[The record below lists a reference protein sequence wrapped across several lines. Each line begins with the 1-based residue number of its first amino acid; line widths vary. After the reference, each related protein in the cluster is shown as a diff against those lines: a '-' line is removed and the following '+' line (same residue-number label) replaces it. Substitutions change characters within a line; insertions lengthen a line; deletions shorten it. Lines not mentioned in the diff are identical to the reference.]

1 MILVTGGA
9 GFIGSVLVKELNKL
23 GHSDIVI
30 VDRLKDTD
38 KWKNL
43 RELKYRD
50 YYHADEFL
58 SSENEDLFSE
68 LTCIFHMGACSATT
82 ERDMDYLMKN
92 NVYYTQSLF
101 EMARNLDIPFIYAS
115 SAATYGDGE
124 LGYSDNHETVSKLR
138 ALNPY
143 GYSKQLV
150 DEWILKQKE
159 KPKHWFGV
167 KFFNVYGPNEYH
179 KGDMRSLVHKA
190 YGQILTDGKVRLF
203 KSHKEGFKDGEQLR
217 DFVYVVDVVKGM
229 IEMMKPEVK
238 KHSGIY
244 NLGSGKARSFFHLVE
259 ATFKAME
266 KTPNIEFI
274 DMPLSIRN
282 QYQYFT
288 EADMKK
294 FQTVFPQFKFHS
306 LEEGVTDYVK
316 NFLMTDRHY

>member
-1 MILVTGGA
+1 
-9 GFIGSVLVKELNKL
+9 
-23 GHSDIVI
+23 
-30 VDRLKDTD
+30 
-38 KWKNL
+38 
-43 RELKYRD
+43 
-50 YYHADEFL
+50 
-58 SSENEDLFSE
+58 
-68 LTCIFHMGACSATT
+68 MGACSATT

-217 DFVYVVDVVKGM
+217 DFVYVVDVVKAM

>member
-9 GFIGSVLVKELNKL
+9 GFIGSVLVRELNKL
-23 GHSDIVI
+23 GRTDIVI

-58 SSENEDLFSE
+58 SAENEDVFSE

-124 LGYSDNHETVSKLR
+124 LGYSDNHDLIPKLR

-167 KFFNVYGPNEYH
+167 KFFNVYGPNEFH
-179 KGDMRSLVHKA
+179 KGEMRSLVHKA

-203 KSHKEGFKDGEQLR
+203 KSHKDGFKDGEQLR
-217 DFVYVVDVVKGM
+217 DFVYVVDVVKAM

-244 NLGSGKARSFFHLVE
+244 NLGSGSARSFFHLVE
-259 ATFKAME
+259 ATFKAMG
-266 KTPNIEFI
+266 KTSNIEFI

-294 FQTVFPQFKFHS
+294 FQAVFPQFKFHS
-306 LEEGVTDYVK
+306 LEAGVTDYVT
-316 NFLMTDRHY
+316 NYLMKDRHY

>member
-9 GFIGSVLVKELNKL
+9 GFIGSVLVRELNKL
-23 GHSDIVI
+23 GHTDIVI

-58 SSENEDLFSE
+58 SAENEDVFSE

-124 LGYSDNHETVSKLR
+124 LGYSDSHDLISKLR

-150 DEWILKQKE
+150 DEWILKQKD

-167 KFFNVYGPNEYH
+167 KFFNVYGPNEFH
-179 KGDMRSLVHKA
+179 KGEMRSLVHKA
-190 YGQILTDGKVRLF
+190 YGQILTEGKVRLF

-217 DFVYVVDVVKGM
+217 DFVYVVDVVKAM

-244 NLGSGKARSFFHLVE
+244 NLGSGSARSFFHLVE
-259 ATFKAME
+259 ATFKAMG
-266 KTPNIEFI
+266 KPANIEFI

-294 FQTVFPQFKFHS
+294 FQAVFPQFKFHS
-306 LEEGVTDYVK
+306 LEEGVTDYVT
-316 NFLMTDRHY
+316 NYLMKDRHY

>member
-217 DFVYVVDVVKGM
+217 DFVYVVDVVKAM

-259 ATFKAME
+259 ATFKALE

>member
-1 MILVTGGA
+1 
-9 GFIGSVLVKELNKL
+9 
-23 GHSDIVI
+23 
-30 VDRLKDTD
+30 
-38 KWKNL
+38 
-43 RELKYRD
+43 
-50 YYHADEFL
+50 
-58 SSENEDLFSE
+58 
-68 LTCIFHMGACSATT
+68 
-82 ERDMDYLMKN
+82 
-92 NVYYTQSLF
+92 
-101 EMARNLDIPFIYAS
+101 
-115 SAATYGDGE
+115 
-124 LGYSDNHETVSKLR
+124 SDNHETVSKLR

-217 DFVYVVDVVKGM
+217 DFVYVVDVVKAM

>member
-9 GFIGSVLVKELNKL
+9 GFIGSVLVRELNKL
-23 GHSDIVI
+23 GHTDIVI

-58 SSENEDLFSE
+58 SAENEDVFSE

-124 LGYSDNHETVSKLR
+124 LGYSDSHDLISKLR

-150 DEWILKQKE
+150 DEWILKQKD

-167 KFFNVYGPNEYH
+167 KFFNVYGPNEFH
-179 KGDMRSLVHKA
+179 KGEMRSLVHKA

-217 DFVYVVDVVKGM
+217 DFVYVVDVVKAM

-244 NLGSGKARSFFHLVE
+244 NLGSGSARSFFHLVE
-259 ATFKAME
+259 ATFKAMG
-266 KTPNIEFI
+266 KPANIEFI

-294 FQTVFPQFKFHS
+294 FQAVFPQFKFHS
-306 LEEGVTDYVK
+306 LEEGVTDYVT
-316 NFLMTDRHY
+316 NYLMKDRHY

>member
-217 DFVYVVDVVKGM
+217 DFVYVVDVVKAM